1 MAGRTASSITKHAY
15 RLFNP
20 RAGPTEPNR
29 PVQDEFDESDIW
41 GSPVQLPPANQV
53 RSIPTG
59 RFSRKK
65 PDQTNQQTGP
75 CSLPVNIPDWSKI
88 LGAEAHGGNNSF
100 ADNYQFWDEE
110 VDRVGSLIP
119 PHEFLT
125 VNRAIPTS
133 SVQEG
138 IGRTLKGR
146 DLRRV
151 RDAVWERT
159 GFEA

>member
-1 MAGRTASSITKHAY
+1 MAGRSTSSMTKHAY

-20 RAGPTEPNR
+20 GTGPTEPNR
-29 PVQDEFDESDIW
+29 PVQDEFNETDIW
-41 GSPVQLPPANQV
+41 GSPGQLPPANQNW
-53 RSIPTG
+53 SIPTG
-59 RFSRKK
+59 RYSCKI
-65 PDQTNQQTGP
+65 PDQTSVQTGP

-88 LGAEAHGGNNSF
+88 LGEAHQGHSTF
-100 ADNYQFWDEE
+100 VDKYKFWDDE
-110 VDRVGSLIP
+110 VDRAGSLIP
-119 PHEFLT
+119 PHEFLSM
-125 VNRAIPTS
+125 NRTIPAS

-159 GFEA
+159 GFQA